1 MKVEKNINGGGFFD
15 WFTRKKTE
23 IERVWDN
30 HIEKREVFIN
40 ELSLIIK
47 ARNATCKD
55 REANATRK
63 ALSQLKKSA
72 KSKSTTQFPKD
83 LDTLKH
89 IVEKW
94 DDRVISYAKEL
105 GETCGSFRIVQ
116 RKSHLLLKI
125 EERLDIEKRIE
136 DGIKTLSNA
145 DASQD
150 LKAHVTSV
158 TTLINTPSTSV
169 STSTTV
175 SNGNPVYNSTYLM
188 KPSTTPQIELL
199 KERLRSNR
207 HLSVT
212 ASVPSA
218 SLYTKVLPVKSAVVY
233 SKPPTLFASP
243 SVIGVSSP
251 SIISMQPSDLRYEME
266 RLSAQSKIA
275 KIASANSD
283 SENAK
288 IMRDYSKLN
297 DNLRNEISDMIKT
310 ADTKDELMRKRQK
323 AINDKNVELQKEL
336 DDKIK
341 LAAEFQEKKQKEI
354 QKLEDEKNKIK
365 KDAEKEIKKVKESEG
380 EAKKNVVEVEKY
392 YEEKAEGL
400 KRIIQEKAA
409 AERAAL
415 DENEKLKEQHQKEVD
430 EFNKKREALEE
441 AIKDAEEKIKKAD
454 LAAEEA
460 KKAKTEEEKLAAQKK
475 ADEEK
480 AAAAERVADVKQ
492 QTEEVNEL
500 NKDLREK
507 QESEISS
514 QQEKTEKSLA
524 EELAGLMSDNQL
536 REGDNIKPSELGL
549 KSSSDDDD
557 DEETSSDD
565 AQYAQSV
572 QSISGEEFK
581 KALKELSD
589 EVEDFDNNSRNFS
602 NMLKEAAESRIREYD
617 AKHSRVMSI
626 SSNNSEDKKGWIGQR
641 QKLVSALTKY
651 QSLTNEDDLDKE
663 INELNEAIKRRELLK
678 SQGDV
683 TRQSQRVKEQ
693 DVLKLAVLKEM
704 KKHIQN
710 KEEAANKLARA
721 VYSRTVSDDS
731 SIDEVMKANE
741 NTTRQV
747 LGIRSGNVFTFQQLA
762 SSAKAKKDEE
772 KKKESPIFPGQGRK
786 LDDDDAAN
794 ILLNMKN
801 NKEDD
806 KDSDE
811 EYHDARSESSELEAE
826 EEQRKIDEAESE
838 KIAKK
843 AAEEEAKKAAE
854 EEAKKAAEEEAKKA
868 AEEEAK
874 KAAEEE
880 AKKAA
885 EEEAKKEAEE
895 AKKAAEEEAKKAAEE
910 EAKKEAEEE
919 AKKAAQEEAKK
930 AKIEKAKE
938 DERKKMEIRANE
950 LASRSPKLS
959 LREQLLGEIQNFKTK
974 EDSEGT
980 EIDRESTNLDDP
992 EPSSES
998 DAVAAARLRAKEY
1011 RDREF
1016 GKPKGGK
1023 SGKSRKRLLIKKRLT
1038 KRKKNL
1044 N

>member
-116 RKSHLLLKI
+116 RKSNLLLKI

-169 STSTTV
+169 STLTTV
-175 SNGNPVYNSTYLM
+175 SNGNPVYNSAYLM

-233 SKPPTLFASP
+233 SKPPALFTSP

-380 EAKKNVVEVEKY
+380 EAKLNVVRAEKY
-392 YEEKAEGL
+392 YEEKAEDL
-400 KRIIQEKAA
+400 KRQIQEKAA

-415 DENEKLKEQHQKEVD
+415 DENEKLKEQHQKEVN
-430 EFNKKREALEE
+430 EFNKKREALEA
-441 AIKDAEEKIKKAD
+441 AIKEAEEKIKKAD

-475 ADEEK
+475 ADKEK
-480 AAAAERVADVKQ
+480 AAAAEKVADVKQ

-500 NKDLREK
+500 NNELREK
-507 QESEISS
+507 QENEISS
-514 QQEKTEKSLA
+514 QQEKTDKSLA
-524 EELAGLMSDNQL
+524 EELAGLMSDNKL
-536 REGDNIKPSELGL
+536 REGDSIKPSELGL

-557 DEETSSDD
+557 DEETSSNDG
-565 AQYAQSV
+565 QYAQSV

-626 SSNNSEDKKGWIGQR
+626 SSGNSEDKKGWIGQR

-651 QSLTNEDDLDKE
+651 QSLTSEDDLDKE

-762 SSAKAKKDEE
+762 SSAKAKKEEE
-772 KKKESPIFPGQGRK
+772 KKEELPIFPGQGRK

-794 ILLNMKN
+794 ILLKMKN

-811 EYHDARSESSELEAE
+811 EYHDARSESEELEAE
-826 EEQRKIDEAESE
+826 EEQKKIDDAESK

-843 AAEEEAKKAAE
+843 AAEEEAKKS
-854 EEAKKAAEEEAKKA
+854 
-868 AEEEAK
+868 
-874 KAAEEE
+874 
-880 AKKAA
+880 
-885 EEEAKKEAEE
+885 
-895 AKKAAEEEAKKAAEE
+895 
-910 EAKKEAEEE
+910 
-919 AKKAAQEEAKK
+919 
-930 AKIEKAKE
+930 KIEKAKE

-974 EDSEGT
+974 EDSERK
-980 EIDRESTNLDDP
+980 EIERESTDLDDP